1 MEKLSLA
8 VEEWEL
14 YNNGILL
21 CKWFDSET
29 DIEDIYDYVRK
40 VKNLNG
46 LNGND
51 LELFNADWE
60 NDFLKI
66 VNESSNIEEVFNT
79 YNNLDLNE
87 QEIGTLSFLTE
98 YQGYS
103 VKEALNHLEDV
114 EIYEVS
120 NFFKLAEQFVEEG
133 LFGVIPDNIVN
144 YLDYEAIGRD
154 LSYDNYVEYGG
165 KIYRV
170 N

>member
-46 LNGND
+46 LNSND